1 MRQAHE
7 KGKTLYQVKYAI
19 FPEYLQQ
26 ELKSPTVIDPSLKSW
41 ASAELC
47 ESICGFQKRTGRFNR
62 VAYNPVRQN
71 NRSYNS

>member
-41 ASAELC
+41 ASAE
-47 ESICGFQKRTGRFNR
+47 
-62 VAYNPVRQN
+62 
-71 NRSYNS
+71 